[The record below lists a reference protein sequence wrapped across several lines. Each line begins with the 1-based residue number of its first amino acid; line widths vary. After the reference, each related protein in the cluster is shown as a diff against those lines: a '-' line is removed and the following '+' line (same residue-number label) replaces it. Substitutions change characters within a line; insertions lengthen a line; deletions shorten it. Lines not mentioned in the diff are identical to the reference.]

1 MFVGPSNHL
10 RYTKSSKGFTPCAFK
25 VKPRSP
31 LEFLSA
37 RETFRPNEPLSP
49 MSLELSWPMLGE
61 DAEHAELA
69 DLGCLKGWE
78 TCQVVKSDFSW
89 FCQLKP

>member
-1 MFVGPSNHL
+1 
-10 RYTKSSKGFTPCAFK
+10 
-25 VKPRSP
+25 
-31 LEFLSA
+31 
-37 RETFRPNEPLSP
+37 